1 MIRIVSLTQKNRDP
15 FFEYLPQ
22 IARDMAEMQT
32 TFAIG
37 AVAEEKEKSA
47 AAGILLFSLSEKEQQ
62 ATLQWIYT
70 GERFRGLG
78 IGDRL
83 MEAMFDAVPED
94 LRISCSVPPGG
105 DYDGAYT
112 FLKSWG
118 FSFRLENLF
127 ALKLTLEELRQNKI
141 LAAEKDFSGILPLSD
156 LPSFEWNVLSPLLRQ
171 HDLVTDY
178 RSYDHQ
184 MSCFQKEGDRIV
196 AMLLTRR
203 MPSGSIFPVF
213 LRRFPGTGTGSPAP
227 LLSFSLKAC
236 KSLPPEIPVYIR
248 CTGTQSGKVLDILFP
263 EKMPALVR
271 KGSFSI

>member
-1 MIRIVSLTQKNRDP
+1 MIRIVSLTQKTRNP

-32 TFAIG
+32 TLAIG
-37 AVAEEKEKSA
+37 AVMEEKGEPTSA
-47 AAGILLFSLSEKEQQ
+47 
-62 ATLQWIYT
+62 
-70 GERFRGLG
+70 
-78 IGDRL
+78 
-83 MEAMFDAVPED
+83 
-94 LRISCSVPPGG
+94 
-105 DYDGAYT
+105 
-112 FLKSWG
+112 
-118 FSFRLENLF
+118 
-127 ALKLTLEELRQNKI
+127 
-141 LAAEKDFSGILPLSD
+141 GILPLSD